1 MLCHSVTPHLSP
13 RRGQD
18 PGMHKRTFLAAP
30 DEEETAHVSLQGKAR
45 GEGGCG
51 LRDSVALSAS
61 LNERRAQQQQAA
73 RTDF

>member
-1 MLCHSVTPHLSP
+1 
-13 RRGQD
+13 
-18 PGMHKRTFLAAP
+18 MHKRTFLAAP

>member
-1 MLCHSVTPHLSP
+1 
-13 RRGQD
+13 
-18 PGMHKRTFLAAP
+18 MHKRTFLAAP

-61 LNERRAQQQQAA
+61 LNERLHSSSKQHGQIFKAYC
-73 RTDF
+73 